1 MTKRIIEQQR
11 RRLYFNQGREK
22 EWIACR
28 KSGCRADRENGKILT
43 VRTFQAAK
51 DSPVSTYEQV
61 AEDSGCSAQET
72 RDTLKI
78 FGI

>member
-1 MTKRIIEQQR
+1 MTKRMIEQQR

-51 DSPVSTYEQV
+51 DSLHMNKL
-61 AEDSGCSAQET
+61 
-72 RDTLKI
+72 RKI
-78 FGI
+78 QDVRRRRPGTP